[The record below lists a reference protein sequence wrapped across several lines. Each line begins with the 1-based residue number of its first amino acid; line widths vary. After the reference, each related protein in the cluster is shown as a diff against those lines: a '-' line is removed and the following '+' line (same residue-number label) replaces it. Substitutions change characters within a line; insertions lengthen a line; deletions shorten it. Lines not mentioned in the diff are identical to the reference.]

1 MTALYNSG
9 MAPDKKNSGFS
20 IQAYRI
26 QMLLAKRKDVPI
38 APPVR
43 PVFLNPTPL
52 TMLGQ
57 LQFHH
62 ADDSYRRLLRSEGEE
77 PPPFLF
83 AHPL

>member
-43 PVFLNPTPL
+43 PVFLNPAPL
-52 TMLGQ
+52 DLLGQ
-57 LQFHH
+57 LQFFHG
-62 ADDSYRRLLRSEGEE
+62 DDTYKRLLKSESEG
-77 PPPFLF
+77 PAPLGF

>member
-1 MTALYNSG
+1 MV
-9 MAPDKKNSGFS
+9 PDKKNSGFS

-43 PVFLNPTPL
+43 PVFLNPAPL
-52 TMLGQ
+52 DLLGR
-57 LQFHH
+57 LQFFHE
-62 ADDSYRRLLRSEGEE
+62 DDAFKEAMKQE
-77 PPPFLF
+77 PPEPPTFGF